1 MKSAPSCER
10 ANGASDTEMKILA
23 MDTALGACSVAVRV
37 AGRTE
42 AFELEIRPR
51 GHAAALVPMVLRV
64 LAGAGLKLPDLDRI
78 AVTVGPGSFTG
89 LRVGLSAARGFA
101 LATGVPLVGLTTLEA
116 LAAGACSLTD
126 RDAGGDYI
134 TVAIDA
140 RRDQIYRQIFR
151 RTEREPGFE
160 PVGDPGVVTLDGA
173 LPSLLP
179 GPGIVVG
186 GGAGLLLDAVGRG
199 RADIACP
206 DVPADPD
213 AREVA
218 RLGARRRADQ
228 AGGRPA
234 PLYLRP
240 PDAKLPA

>member
-1 MKSAPSCER
+1 
-10 ANGASDTEMKILA
+10 MKILA
-23 MDTALGACSVAVRV
+23 MDTALGACSAAVRV
-37 AGRTE
+37 AGRTA

-64 LAGAGLKLPDLDRI
+64 VAGAGLKLPDLDRI

-101 LATGVPLVGLTTLEA
+101 LATGLPLVGLTTLET
-116 LAAGACSLTD
+116 LAAGACSRPD
-126 RDAGGDYI
+126 CGAAGDHI

-140 RRDQIYRQIFR
+140 RRDELYCQTFR
-151 RTEREPGFE
+151 RTEQEPGFE
-160 PVGDPGVVTLDGA
+160 PVGAPVVVGLGDA
-173 LPSLLP
+173 PASLLP

-186 GGAGLLLDAVGRG
+186 SGAGLLLEAVGRG

-218 RLGARRRADQ
+218 RLGACRRVDQ
-228 AGGRPA
+228 AGGGPA

>member
-1 MKSAPSCER
+1 
-10 ANGASDTEMKILA
+10 

-37 AGRTE
+37 AGRTA

-51 GHAAALVPMVLRV
+51 GHAGALVPMVLRV

-116 LAAGACSLTD
+116 LAAGACSLAD
-126 RDAGGDYI
+126 CDAEGDYI

-140 RRDQIYRQIFR
+140 RRDEIYCQTFR
-151 RTEREPGFE
+151 RSGREPGFE
-160 PVGDPGVVTLDGA
+160 PMGDPGVVTLGA
-173 LPSLLP
+173 APASLLP

-186 GGAGLLLDAVGRG
+186 SGAGLLLDAVGRG
-199 RADIACP
+199 RPGITCP

-218 RLGARRRADQ
+218 RLGACRPADRA
-228 AGGRPA
+228 GSRPA

-240 PDAKLPA
+240 PDARLPATAPPTTN

>member
-1 MKSAPSCER
+1 
-10 ANGASDTEMKILA
+10 

-37 AGRTE
+37 AGGTA

-51 GHAAALVPMVLRV
+51 GHTAALVPMVLRV
-64 LAGAGLKLPDLDRI
+64 LAGAGLNFSDLDRI

-101 LATGVPLVGLTTLEA
+101 LATGVPLVGLTTLET
-116 LAAGACSLTD
+116 LAAGACSRPD
-126 RDAGGDYI
+126 CDAGGDYI

-140 RRDQIYRQIFR
+140 RRDQIYCQTFR
-151 RTEREPGFE
+151 RTGREPGFE
-160 PVGDPGVVTLDGA
+160 PVGDPAAVTLGA
-173 LPSLLP
+173 VPASLLP

-186 GGAGLLLDAVGRG
+186 GGAGLLIDALGRG
-199 RADIACP
+199 RTDIACP

-218 RLGARRRADQ
+218 RLGACRAADQ
-228 AGGRPA
+228 AGGRPS

-240 PDAKLPA
+240 PDAKLPVSWNQFDGRPEEAV